1 MEDRLNN
8 QAGMVSPLGEN
19 GVIFNA
25 RGYFLTALGKKNKRP
40 RNPLFIFCYP
50 CYTPSPTFGMTLH

>member
-25 RGYFLTALGKKNKRP
+25 RGYFLTALEKKKQTAKESP
-40 RNPLFIFCYP
+40 IYLLLPL
-50 CYTPSPTFGMTLH
+50 LHS

>member
-25 RGYFLTALGKKNKRP
+25 RGYFLTALEKKTNGQGIP
-40 RNPLFIFCYP
+40 YLSFV
-50 CYTPSPTFGMTLH
+50 TLVTLLVQHFV

>member
-25 RGYFLTALGKKNKRP
+25 RGYFLTALGKKTNGQGIP
-40 RNPLFIFCYP
+40 YLSFV
-50 CYTPSPTFGMTLH
+50 TLVTITGQRLL